1 MNINGQYELQCA
13 MSVSMINKS
22 YKFVMCRQLTT
33 IATHNEQIDD
43 QE

>member
-1 MNINGQYELQCA
+1 MNINGQQELQCA

-22 YKFVMCRQLTT
+22 YKFVVGRQLTR
-33 IATHNEQIDD
+33 IAIHNEHIDD